1 MNITLRQ
8 INYFLAVAEA
18 KSVSKAAASLGIA
31 QSAVTES
38 IRALEVDAGA
48 QLFDRHSKGVSLT
61 YKGHQFLRRARLVV
75 SAVDDAK
82 RALSSQAGKVTG
94 VLNLGVTSLVT
105 GYYLADLLARFRR
118 VFPEV
123 RIKVVEEERSY
134 VEHLLINGELHLA
147 LMLTSNIEDSFA
159 LHHITL
165 ERSRVRVWIAP
176 SHPFGDRHKLS
187 LGEVAEHSL
196 IELASDEM
204 TTSMGGWW
212 QARRLRPTNV
222 LKTSSVEAV
231 RSLVATG
238 AGTAVMPDLMFRPWS
253 LEGDR
258 LEARQL
264 QDDLPTVDVGLA
276 WRSGSTIGE
285 TARMF
290 VQLAEERHW
299 HR

>member
-18 KSVSKAAASLGIA
+18 KSVSRAAASLGIA

-204 TTSMGGWW
+204 TTSIGGWW
-212 QARRLRPTNV
+212 QARRLRPANV

-276 WRSGSTIGE
+276 WRSGSALGE

-290 VQLAEERHW
+290 LQLAEERHW